1 MTQIKLCQ
9 SAAKETEYTSTYVPE
24 YDTSISEDLK
34 QYLASVY
41 INPVVRPK
49 VEAFKLDAKSHI
61 IKYLIKQDQPS
72 TVLTPY
78 QLSNLA
84 ERMQGIYRR
93 S

>member
-1 MTQIKLCQ
+1 M
-9 SAAKETEYTSTYVPE
+9 
-24 YDTSISEDLK
+24 
-34 QYLASVY
+34 
-41 INPVVRPK
+41 RPK

-93 S
+93 SQWKLLYRMSQNGTSMITF